1 MSGAA
6 QSGESRSAKATL
18 IEVCLDSAESAK
30 AAEGGGAGRVELCAD
45 LVEGGTTPS
54 AGMIATT
61 RRQIEIG
68 LQVMIRPRGGDFCYS
83 ALEVECMLRDVELAR
98 ELGADGVVVGALTP
112 DGTVDRP
119 LTARL
124 VAAAAPL
131 PVTFHRAF
139 DMTREPAA
147 ALEALIELGIER
159 LLTSGQESSALEG
172 LELIAELIEQA
183 GERIVV
189 MPGCGITPRNL
200 DRVLAT
206 GAREVHVVG
215 TDSVAS
221 PMRFRNPRC
230 FMGTALHA
238 PEYQRP
244 VTTAE
249 RVRAFADPTAT

>member
-1 MSGAA
+1 M
-6 QSGESRSAKATL
+6 TPL
-18 IEVCLDSAESAK
+18 IEVCLDSAESAR
-30 AAEGGGAGRVELCAD
+30 AAADGGADRVELCAG
-45 LVEGGTTPS
+45 LVEGGITPS

-61 RRQIEIG
+61 RQHIDIG

-83 ALEVECMLRDVELAR
+83 DLEADCMLRDVELAR
-98 ELGADGVVVGALTP
+98 DLGADGVVLGCLTP
-112 DGTVDRP
+112 DGTVDRA

-124 VAAAAPL
+124 IAAAAPL

-159 LLTSGQESSALEG
+159 LLTSGQEGSAIEG

-183 GERIVV
+183 GDRIVI

-200 DRVLAT
+200 HRVLAT

-215 TDSVAS
+215 TELETS

-230 FMGTALHA
+230 FMGTALHS

-244 VTTAE
+244 VTTAV
-249 RVRAFADPTAT
+249 RIRAFVDPTAS